1 MSEDLIS
8 IKLTETEIIH
18 IMDSLR
24 ERIADLQDDHA
35 ITGMMESAD
44 LADELQDLEH
54 DLLEAHARRDD
65 DWGRE
70 NDPMPSA
77 ALDMVQAGI
86 DAREQTKASSMA
98 AERRAERMMKGT
110 ASPVAEDWNPN
121 DPVNW

>member
-1 MSEDLIS
+1 MNID
-8 IKLTETEIIH
+8 LTETEIIH

-24 ERIADLQDDHA
+24 MRVNELRDEATQWGGKGLI
-35 ITGMMESAD
+35 D
-44 LADELQDLEH
+44 LANELEELEH
-54 DLLEAHARRDD
+54 DLFEVSARRDD
-65 DWGRE
+65 GWD
-70 NDPMPSA
+70 NDPVPSA

-98 AERRAERMMKGT
+98 ADRRAERMMKGT